1 MRHWRMFVVVLCT
14 LMFGAGFIFSAEGV
28 KAQRNAQKTVPP
40 KIKPESSNQITRIQT
55 PIIRQRKNTKGGRYA
70 ATLAGKFSQAIN
82 PTATPPNDECSGAI
96 NIPSTTGFPVFSPVV
111 DITEASIGSNDP
123 ALPTCLDF
131 DDTGVDRSVWFTFT
145 PQDAGPFVIST
156 CENTPTATTVQDTV
170 LTLYT
175 SNGGCG
181 DFVEVPPN
189 GRSVFG
195 CDDNSCDP
203 DVNGQ
208 AVISTSLT
216 ANRTY
221 YIVVREGLNNGY
233 DSIDETGLGDVQ
245 VRIERTALP
254 ARAGD
259 IMISEFRLSANRSSR
274 DEFIELYNNTDIPR
288 RIGNF
293 RIRAFDPDPD
303 FGYFEFRIPAGT
315 NIPARGYYLIADV
328 SSGRTYSLGAL
339 TAVDGKIFIGGDFFI
354 DNEGLALVSGGEDA
368 DGNGTED
375 SPLVEIDKVGFT
387 GATNSPFS
395 FIEGTGLNRYTAP
408 RTDEYSF
415 LRRYVNGKP
424 VDTNDNAAD
433 FIIVTTGNPTLFTS
447 NVTAIFGA
455 PGPQSTTS
463 PYRGVNLST
472 LVSLFDTA
480 RAANQSPNV
489 DRYLDAVNIAN
500 ATQGTLAFRRTF
512 TNITGAPITRLRF
525 RFVNLT
531 TLGAPN
537 QVGGLVQADLRALS
551 SPGGGRVIITRT
563 DGTQVAISNLTLEP
577 PANGTNTGAG
587 GGLNSTLRASLPTVL
602 QGDMTVEQ
610 LAPNESVSVEFLFGV
625 NSPRGSIA
633 RFSCIVEALP

>member
-14 LMFGAGFIFSAEGV
+14 LMFGAGFIFSAKGV
-28 KAQRNAQKTVPP
+28 KAQKSFQKTATP
-40 KIKPESSNQITRIQT
+40 KTKPEVSNQITRIQA
-55 PIIRQRKNTKGGRYA
+55 PIVRQHKNTKGGRYA
-70 ATLAGKFSQAIN
+70 ATLAGKSSQAIN

-96 NIPSTTGFPVFSPVV
+96 NIPGNAGFPVFSPVV
-111 DITEASIGSNDP
+111 DITEASIGGNEP
-123 ALPTCLDF
+123 PLPSCLEF
-131 DDTGVDRSVWFTFT
+131 DDTGVNRSVWFTFT
-145 PQDAGPFVIST
+145 PQDSGPFVIST

-175 SNGGCG
+175 SNGSCG
-181 DFVEVPPN
+181 GFVEVPPN
-189 GRSVFG
+189 GRTVFG
-195 CDDNSCDP
+195 CEDNNCDP

-208 AVISTSLT
+208 AVIATSLT
-216 ANRTY
+216 ANTTY

-233 DSIDETGLGDVQ
+233 QAIDETGLGDVQ

-259 IMISEFRLSANRSSR
+259 VLISEFRLSANRSSR
-274 DEFIELYNNTDIPR
+274 DEFIELYNNTDVPR

-293 RIRAFDPDPD
+293 RIRAFDPA
-303 FGYFEFRIPAGT
+303 FGYFEFRIPVGT

-328 SSGRTYSLGAL
+328 SSGRTYSLGDL
-339 TAVDGKIFIGGDFFI
+339 TAVDGKIFIASDFFI

-368 DGNGTED
+368 DLDGTID

-395 FIEGTGLNRYTAP
+395 FIEGTGLTRYTAP
-408 RTDEYSF
+408 GTVEYSF
-415 LRRYVNGKP
+415 LRKFVNSKP

-433 FIIVTTGNPTLFTS
+433 FIVVTTGSPTSFTS
-447 NVTAIFGA
+447 NVTTIFGA

-472 LVSLFDTA
+472 RVSLLDTA

-489 DRYLDAVNIAN
+489 DRYLDAVNLAN

-551 SPGGGRVIITRT
+551 SPGGGRITITRT

-577 PANGTNTGAG
+577 PANSTSTGAG
-587 GGLNSTLRASLPTVL
+587 GGLNSTVRASLPTVL
-602 QGDMTVEQ
+602 QGGMSVER

-633 RFSCIVEALP
+633 RFSAIVEALP

>member
-1 MRHWRMFVVVLCT
+1 MRHWRMFVVVLCV
-14 LMFGAGFIFSAEGV
+14 LMFGAGFIFSASGV
-28 KAQRNAQKTVPP
+28 KAQRNPYKLAASKVKP
-40 KIKPESSNQITRIQT
+40 KPLNQATRIQT
-55 PIIRQRKNTKGGRYA
+55 PIVRQRKNTKGGRYA
-70 ATLAGKFSQAIN
+70 ATLASKSSQAIN

-96 NIPSTTGFPVFSPVV
+96 NIPSTVGFPVFSPVV
-111 DITEASIGSNDP
+111 DVTEASIGSNEP
-123 ALPTCLDF
+123 SLPTCLDF

-145 PQDAGPFVIST
+145 PQDSGPFVIST
-156 CENTPTATTVQDTV
+156 CENAPTGTTVQDTV

-181 DFVEVPPN
+181 GFTEVPAN

-216 ANRTY
+216 ANTTY

-233 DSIDETGLGDVQ
+233 ESIDETGLADVQ
-245 VRIERTALP
+245 VRIERTAIP
-254 ARAGD
+254 ARVGD
-259 IMISEFRLSANRSSR
+259 ILISEFRLSANRSSR

-293 RIRAFDPDPD
+293 RIRAFDPD
-303 FGYFEFRIPAGT
+303 FGYYEFRIPAGT
-315 NIPARGYYLIADV
+315 NIPARGHYLIADV
-328 SSGRTYSLGAL
+328 SSGRTYSLGSL
-339 TAVDGKIFIGGDFFI
+339 TAVDGKIFIASDFFI

-368 DGNGTED
+368 DSDGAED

-408 RTDEYSF
+408 GTGEYSF
-415 LRRYVNGKP
+415 LRKFVNGKP

-433 FIIVTTGNPTLFTS
+433 FIVVTTGNPTSFTT
-447 NVTAIFGA
+447 NVTTIFGA

-472 LVSLFDTA
+472 RVSLLDTA
-480 RAANQSPNV
+480 RAANQTPNV

-531 TLGAPN
+531 TLGTPS
-537 QVGGLVQADLRALS
+537 VGKLTQADLRALS
-551 SPGGGRVIITRT
+551 SPGGGRVAITRT

-577 PANGTNTGAG
+577 PANGTSTGAG
-587 GGLNSTLRASLPTVL
+587 GGLNSTVRASLPTVL
-602 QGDMTVEQ
+602 QGGMSVEQ
-610 LAPNESVSVEFLFGV
+610 LAPNESVSLEFLFGV